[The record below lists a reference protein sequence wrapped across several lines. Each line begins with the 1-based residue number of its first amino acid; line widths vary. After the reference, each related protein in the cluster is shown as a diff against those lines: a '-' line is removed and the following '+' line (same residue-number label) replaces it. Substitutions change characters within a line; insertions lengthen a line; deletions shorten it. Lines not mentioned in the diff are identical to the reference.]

1 MYGGTQSNAIDLLFS
16 RICESAV
23 PANER
28 VGGQAELFGETL
40 TKEDIQNL
48 ILEKYGKQTNYRGNQ
63 AEPVVQSVS
72 GNRQDNETT
81 AARQTSRLR
90 ITEYVS
96 VPP

>member
-1 MYGGTQSNAIDLLFS
+1 MYGGTQANAIDLLFN

-28 VGGQAELFGETL
+28 VGEQAELFGETL